1 VRISDE
7 RAACETARRM
17 SRART
22 ARLVGAVVAVVLVL
36 SPPADGAALGSAQ
49 VETTVPTVATAAAA
63 PSSSPSTAAEQVDAG
78 TDADTDDGSTTVV
91 GDPVADRRIRRI
103 VIGLCAVAA
112 LVLIVTVLFWRATRP
127 VPRALQGL
135 QALGSRSGR
144 RRAVAASAASSDEA
158 VSPPV
163 PPALVPA
170 TSTASLPD
178 DG

>member
-63 PSSSPSTAAEQVDAG
+63 PSSSPSTVAEQVDAG

-127 VPRALQGL
+127 VPRALRGL
-135 QALGSRSGR
+135 QTLGSRSGR
-144 RRAVAASAASSDEA
+144 RRAAAAAASSDEA

-163 PPALVPA
+163 APALVPA
-170 TSTASLPD
+170 TTTASLPD

>member
-1 VRISDE
+1 LAGVVMAVIL
-7 RAACETARRM
+7 AVCPA
-17 SRART
+17 
-22 ARLVGAVVAVVLVL
+22 GAGVAS
-36 SPPADGAALGSAQ
+36 SPAQ
-49 VETTVPTVATAAAA
+49 VETTVPTAASAATVPGAA
-63 PSSSPSTAAEQVDAG
+63 PTTATQQVDA
-78 TDADTDDGSTTVV
+78 DAQSDDASTAVV

-103 VIGLCAVAA
+103 VIALCAVAA

-144 RRAVAASAASSDEA
+144 RRAAASAAA
-158 VSPPV
+158 VSEPVAPPV
-163 PPALVPA
+163 APALVPA